1 MAMHG
6 IETLYTVNSDLLD
19 YIKSIKLQLLPK
31 LMLVTSYALHYM
43 HVHSSMSH
51 CVYVYTCITRTL
63 FYEDHHKSMFL
74 CVCLHLYYED
84 LVL

>member
-1 MAMHG
+1 MRII
-6 IETLYTVNSDLLD
+6 IEHVPVCRFTPVLQGPCFMRTHH
-19 YIKSIKLQLLPK
+19 KS
-31 LMLVTSYALHYM
+31 MF
-43 HVHSSMSH
+43 

-63 FYEDHHKSMFL
+63 LYEDHHKSMFL